1 MLSVGRRV
9 QTVLFPNRWSRM
21 LAWIVLAS
29 LSVTIVSGVYLALYF
44 NPSMSEV
51 TYHGPVDYLRG
62 LVTTRAYASGLDISF
77 GVRGGL
83 FVRQLHSW
91 AASLF
96 IASLLASL
104 ATAFFT
110 GLFRTPRRRA
120 WAVGALLLPLGVFE
134 AYTGVLLL
142 DDGQSGTSLRMVSG
156 YTLTVPVLGTRLS
169 EMLFG
174 SEFPG
179 THIVGRLYLIHLVLP
194 GIMLGLVALVAVP
207 LLRHRRPGS
216 PGDSGSCHTSRR
228 RRFRAAMPAI
238 AVSTLTAGVLAILAG
253 LAQVNPIWLY
263 GPANTANAAGTSTPP
278 WYFGWVDGAVRLW
291 PAWDI
296 HVGGYTIP
304 APFWPSVVL
313 LGTSFAALVLYPW
326 IERRITRDDA
336 PRARPQRPREAPGRT
351 ALGVGVVVLYGCLQ
365 LAGGTDV
372 ISSAFHLSA
381 DEVYWTLRFAVLIL
395 PPLSAT
401 VTYRICRWLQQRD
414 RAILETGAE
423 TGAETGIIHRL
434 PSGGYREAHRPL
446 TALDDRDRLRELEH
460 AGVPRTPPPPGQ

>member
-1 MLSVGRRV
+1 MLSLGRRV
-9 QTVLFPNRWSRM
+9 QNVLFPNRWSRM
-21 LAWIVLAS
+21 LAWIVVAS

-62 LVTTRAYASGLDISF
+62 LVITRAYASGLDISF

-96 IASLLASL
+96 IASLMASL

-110 GLFRTPRRRA
+110 GLFRSPRRTA

-156 YTLTVPVLGTRLS
+156 YTLTVPVLGTWLS

-179 THIVGRLYLIHLVLP
+179 TQIIGRLYLVHLLLP
-194 GIMLGLVALVAVP
+194 GIMLGLVALVGVP
-207 LLRHRRPGS
+207 LLRNRRPGF
-216 PGDSGSCHTSRR
+216 PGDSRSRRSRRR
-228 RRFRAAMPAI
+228 RRFRAAVPAI
-238 AVSTLTAGVLAILAG
+238 AVATLTAGVLAVLAG
-253 LAQVNPIWLY
+253 LVQVNPLWLY
-263 GPANTANAAGTSTPP
+263 GPANAAAAAGMSTPP

-296 HVGGYTIP
+296 HLGGYTIP

-313 LGTSFAALVLYPW
+313 LGSSFAALTLYPW
-326 IERRITRDDA
+326 IEKRITRDDA
-336 PRARPQRPREAPGRT
+336 PHDLPERPREAPRRT
-351 ALGVGVVVLYGCLQ
+351 ALGVGVAVLYGCLQ

-381 DEVYWTLRFAVLIL
+381 DEVYSTLRLAVLIL
-395 PPLSAT
+395 PPLAAT
-401 VTYRICRWLQQRD
+401 ATYRICRWLQQRE
-414 RAILETGAE
+414 RGILENGI
-423 TGAETGIIHRL
+423 ETGIIHRL
-434 PSGGYREAHRPL
+434 PSGGYLEAHRPL
-446 TALDDRDRLRELEH
+446 ISHDGRHRPGELEH
-460 AGVPRTPPPPGQ
+460 AGVQRTPPPSG

>member
-9 QTVLFPNRWSRM
+9 QGVLFPNRWSRL
-21 LAWIVLAS
+21 LAWVVLAS
-29 LSVTIVSGVYLALYF
+29 LCVTILSGVYLALYF
-44 NPSMSEV
+44 NPSMSQV
-51 TYHGPVDYLRG
+51 TYSGPVDYLRG
-62 LVTTRAYASGLDISF
+62 LAISRAYASGLDLSF
-77 GVRGGL
+77 QVHGGL

-110 GLFRTPRRRA
+110 GLFRRPRRVA

-156 YTLTVPVLGTRLS
+156 YTLTVPVLGTRLNVL
-169 EMLFG
+169 LFG

-179 THIVGRLYLIHLVLP
+179 THIIGRLYLVHLVLP
-194 GIMLGLVALVAVP
+194 AIMLGLIAFVALP
-207 LLRHRRPGS
+207 LLRNRRAGRDV
-216 PGDSGSCHTSRR
+216 GRQRLH
-228 RRFRAAMPAI
+228 AAVPAF
-238 AVSTLTAGVLAILAG
+238 AVCALTAGILAALAG

-263 GPANTANAAGTSTPP
+263 GPADPANATGTSTPP

-296 HVGGYTIP
+296 HLGRYTIP

-313 LGTSFAALVLYPW
+313 LSISFAVLIGYPW
-326 IERRITRDDA
+326 IEKRATRDDA
-336 PRARPQRPREAPGRT
+336 SHDLPQRPRDAPRRT
-351 ALGVGVVVLYGCLQ
+351 ALGVGVLALYGCLQ

-372 ISSAFHLSA
+372 ISRTFGLSA
-381 DEVYWTLRFAVLIL
+381 DDVYWTLRIAVLIL
-395 PPLSAT
+395 PALAAMT
-401 VTYRICRWLQQRD
+401 TYRICRWSPRRD
-414 RAILETGAE
+414 RAVLEDGI
-423 TGAETGIIHRL
+423 ETGIIHRL
-434 PSGGYREAHRPL
+434 PSGGYREEHRPVA
-446 TALDDRDRLRELEH
+446 ALDDHGRPRELDR
-460 AGVPRTPPPPGQ
+460 AG